1 MLDLKGKEAKTGSV
15 TIDNITKDTLDQ
27 VLNFLY
33 TEELPE
39 ITLDQ
44 ALDVATAADYL
55 QLAYLK
61 KVAVDKWKELFIA
74 TEDCDAVETIEAF
87 RTFVNSP
94 LCTDI
99 SKGWRQ
105 IMELAV
111 CRMFDEDAQFDIEKE
126 SNTLI
131 AAIVDYF
138 GASLPYLAVD
148 LLCQWAAAEKSML
161 TKKERN
167 ERKKFAAELVTQI
180 HLTSLRMRTLAL
192 ISKRDIFP
200 ANYMLQMIQQKLE
213 SVDEQITGAISYQI
227 KLIKNRLIELE
238 HETGY
243 VLFRFTGDEQEE
255 DENEEDEFYIW
266 EILHAPEHCSTRVAV
281 KHPTAAQPDIIWDA
295 DLWAGTLDEEHE
307 YDNYIVEDKVCLAIS
322 LKRKSAADSE
332 DEEGS
337 DYEFDPG
344 DYTYNLDYD

>member
-1 MLDLKGKEAKTGSV
+1 
-15 TIDNITKDTLDQ
+15 
-27 VLNFLY
+27 
-33 TEELPE
+33 
-39 ITLDQ
+39 
-44 ALDVATAADYL
+44 
-55 QLAYLK
+55 
-61 KVAVDKWKELFIA
+61 
-74 TEDCDAVETIEAF
+74 
-87 RTFVNSP
+87 
-94 LCTDI
+94 
-99 SKGWRQ
+99 
-105 IMELAV
+105 
-111 CRMFDEDAQFDIEKE
+111 MFDEDAQFDIEKE

-148 LLCQWAAAEKSML
+148 LLCQWAAAEKSTL

-243 VLFRFTGDEQEE
+243 V
-255 DENEEDEFYIW
+255 
-266 EILHAPEHCSTRVAV
+266 
-281 KHPTAAQPDIIWDA
+281 
-295 DLWAGTLDEEHE
+295 
-307 YDNYIVEDKVCLAIS
+307 
-322 LKRKSAADSE
+322 
-332 DEEGS
+332 
-337 DYEFDPG
+337 
-344 DYTYNLDYD
+344 